1 MYNLTFSSYVFILL
15 VISFFL
21 LIHLISIS
29 SLTLIQ
35 GFDVVIEL
43 ICLILLLIEFI
54 VSFVGGHCS
63 IAAFLCGLLLLRLYG
78 NIYYQSFVSN
88 LSISCAIWSES
99 SYY

>member
-15 VISFFL
+15 VLSFFL

-63 IAAFLCGLLLLRLYG
+63 IAAFLWGLLLLRLYG

-99 SYY
+99 